1 MAARGHRRSKN
12 RPRKRRRG
20 AAADRERSRVDQATT
35 EGQSRSE
42 CPAQPGKESDHA
54 GP

>member
-42 CPAQPGKESDHA
+42 GPAQPGKESDQA